1 MSLKV
6 IGPNQTQVTKSDG
19 TRVFFSYSTPVAAYV
34 PGRGYIRTATSYSKT
49 TSKHINAWL
58 SGTKAATV
66 PQSELDA
73 LS

>member
-6 IGPNQTQVTKSDG
+6 LGSNQTQITKPDG
-19 TRVFFSYSTPVAAYV
+19 TRVLFSYSTPVAAYV
-34 PGRGYIRTATSYSKT
+34 PGRGYIRTTTSHSKT

-58 SGTKAATV
+58 SGTKAAAV